1 MSPDTQEGGMMSSAT
16 ISPGEREQNR
26 RIRENLADADVLNM
40 QYEDW
45 ADLFEDR
52 DPVEFL

>member
-1 MSPDTQEGGMMSSAT
+1 MMSSAT